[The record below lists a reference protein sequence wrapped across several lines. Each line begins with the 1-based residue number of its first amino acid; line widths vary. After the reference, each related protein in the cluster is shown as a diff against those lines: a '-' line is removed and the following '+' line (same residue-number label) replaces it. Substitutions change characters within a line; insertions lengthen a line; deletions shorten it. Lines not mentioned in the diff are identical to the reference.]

1 MRRLFAGV
9 DTSAGFEARLLARVE
24 ALAPVAEA
32 ELRARADRRQELARR
47 RLRREAWLNGV
58 TAVGVGAAVMALVW
72 RHGPAVAGW
81 TEQVMLAMSDPDVLA
96 RGALVMVVACLW
108 PAVRRLLPR

>member
-9 DTSAGFEARLLARVE
+9 DTSAGFEARLLARVA
-24 ALAPVAEA
+24 ALPAVPEA
-32 ELRARADRRQELARR
+32 ELRACADRRQELARR
-47 RLRREAWLNGV
+47 RLRREAWMNGV

-81 TEQVMLAMSDPDVLA
+81 TEQAMLAMSDPDVLA
-96 RGALVMVVACLW
+96 RGALVVVAACLW